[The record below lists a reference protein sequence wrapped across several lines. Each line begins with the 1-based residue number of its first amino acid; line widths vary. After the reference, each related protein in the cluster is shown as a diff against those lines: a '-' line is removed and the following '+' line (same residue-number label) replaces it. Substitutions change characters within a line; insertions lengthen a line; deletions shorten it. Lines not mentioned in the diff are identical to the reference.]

1 MHRIMCKFTKTKIG
15 FITLMNVTET
25 AMNIANADKKL
36 PLTAVSSF
44 PSILMP
50 EINNIDENI

>member
-1 MHRIMCKFTKTKIG
+1 MCIRDR

>member
-1 MHRIMCKFTKTKIG
+1 
-15 FITLMNVTET
+15 MNVTET
-25 AMNIANADKKL
+25 AMNIASADKKL